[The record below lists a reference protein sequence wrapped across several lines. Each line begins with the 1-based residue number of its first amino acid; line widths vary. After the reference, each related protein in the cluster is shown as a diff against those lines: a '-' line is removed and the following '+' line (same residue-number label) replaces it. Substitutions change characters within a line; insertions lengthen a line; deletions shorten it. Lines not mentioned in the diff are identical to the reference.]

1 MAKTLADLHIG
12 NQAKVAG
19 YDKSNPTYRRKL
31 LAMGLTKG
39 TDFTV
44 NRVAP
49 LGDPI
54 EITVRGFQLSLRRE
68 EATALLIEEV
78 RS

>member
-1 MAKTLADLHIG
+1 MEKTLADLGIG
-12 NQAKVAG
+12 SQARVVGFTGNSGA
-19 YDKSNPTYRRKL
+19 YRRKL

-39 TDFTV
+39 TDLKV

-54 EITVRGFQLSLRRE
+54 EITVRGFQLSLRRD
-68 EATALLIEEV
+68 EAVALMIEEV
-78 RS
+78 SQ

>member
-1 MAKTLADLHIG
+1 MEKTLADLGIG
-12 NQAKVAG
+12 SQARVVGFTGNNGA
-19 YDKSNPTYRRKL
+19 YRRKL

-39 TDFTV
+39 TDLKV

-54 EITVRGFQLSLRRE
+54 EITVRGFQLSLRRD
-68 EATALLIEEV
+68 EAVALMIEEV
-78 RS
+78 SQ